1 VYGRSP
7 RPLRSHENKEGEDMS
22 QFLEFTTASDCR
34 ILIRKS
40 SINEVLQEGSNPDYK
55 HDQVARCIIS
65 ANGQLTVVKADF
77 EVIRQLLLTEGPV
90 FVNATSGVTPF

>member
-1 VYGRSP
+1 
-7 RPLRSHENKEGEDMS
+7 MS

-40 SINEVLQEGSNPDYK
+40 SINEVLKEGSNPDYK

-65 ANGQLTVVKADF
+65 ANGQLTVVKADY
-77 EVIRQLLLTEGPV
+77 EVIRQLLLSEGPGV
-90 FVNATSGVTPF
+90 SVTKTGVVVTPF